1 MSNTYTQL
9 YIQYVFSVKG
19 RQTFIK
25 ESFRDEK
32 EKLCAELSAIINVNL
47 LLFIVILT
55 YPYICRN
62 ASDNFP
68 ILLNGAC
75 QIRFIKMVEWQ
86 KYLPGKFSWH
96 DDFGLFTYS
105 KSQMDKVAKYGL
117 N

>member
-1 MSNTYTQL
+1 MYFLS
-9 YIQYVFSVKG
+9 
-19 RQTFIK
+19 K
-25 ESFRDEK
+25 EDKPSLKNHSETRK
-32 EKLCAELSAIINVNL
+32 KKLCAELSAIINVNL